1 MVNKDGDTGPRPA
14 APAGDQAW
22 YKRNDSLYVD
32 TRPRSREDTHP
43 RRISPVW
50 NVATLMRPGSIPSGI
65 QGQSSHREAGYIL
78 RRRRRVQEAKAGRQK
93 ARGSHNSPDRAMLD
107 LKGC

>member
-14 APAGDQAW
+14 PLTRDQAW
-22 YKRNDSLYVD
+22 CKRNDSLYAD
-32 TRPRSREDTHP
+32 TRPRSREGTHP
-43 RRISPVW
+43 RRISSAR
-50 NVATLMRPGSIPSGI
+50 NVTTLMRSGSIPSGI

-78 RRRRRVQEAKAGRQK
+78 RRRRRVQKAKAGCRK
-93 ARGSHNSPDRAMLD
+93 ARESHNSPDRAMLD